1 MEQGDK
7 ERIFTIFVKTGS
19 NSLKKDRQMFA
30 KEVYI
35 ARRRTLIEKMALT
48 APQGERGIA
57 LFVGNI
63 ESAAQYRDNA
73 YKFRQDSS
81 WLYYFGLDNPRYAA
95 IIDLDTA
102 DETVYADD
110 VEIGDIIWMGPQ
122 PSISSLAAE
131 VGVCSSAPYGALDA
145 AVAKAL
151 SQGRKVHFLPPTR
164 WYNTMKIASLL
175 GIADAQVKEY
185 ASLDLTKAVIA
196 MRLVKEACEI
206 EQLDDAG
213 ALGQEMHTI
222 ARNNVK
228 VGRIEQEVVGIMEGV
243 TLSKGWGV
251 SFPTILTQHG
261 ETLHN
266 HLHDKVIEDG
276 KLMVIDAGAE
286 NNMHYA
292 SDFTRTLPTGGKFT
306 TKQREIYQIVCNA
319 NELAFQLTRPGITY
333 REIHLATA
341 RLMLEQLKELDLVRG
356 DVDEMVNL
364 GIAGLFQPHGLGH
377 NMGLDVHDME
387 DLGENLVG
395 YDPDQTRS
403 TQLGLGSLRMARR
416 LVPGNVI
423 TDEPGIYFIPA
434 LIDKWKAEGT
444 GKGFVNFD
452 RLQSYYDFGG
462 IRLEDDVLVTADG
475 ARRTGPNRL
484 PILPDDVE
492 AAMS

>member
-1 MEQGDK
+1 M
-7 ERIFTIFVKTGS
+7 FT
-19 NSLKKDRQMFA
+19 

-35 ARRRTLIEKMALT
+35 ARRKTLVEKMGQC
-48 APQGERGIA
+48 APEGKRGIA
-57 LFVGNI
+57 LFVGNV
-63 ESAAQYRDNA
+63 EAAAQYKDNP

-81 WLYYFGLDNPRYAA
+81 WLYYFGIDEPRYAA
-95 IIDLDTA
+95 IIDLDNGE
-102 DETVYADD
+102 ETIFADD

-122 PSISSLAAE
+122 PSVASKAAIVGIGKSASYGSLN
-131 VGVCSSAPYGALDA
+131 V
-145 AVAKAL
+145 AVTKAL
-151 SQGRKVHFLPPTR
+151 ATGRNIHFLPPSR
-164 WYNTMKIASLL
+164 YYNIMKLASLV
-175 GIADAQVKEY
+175 GIPEEDVCKVAPIEENGGRH
-185 ASLDLTKAVIA
+185 ASEELVKAVIS

-213 ALGQEMHTI
+213 ALGQEMHTV
-222 ARNNVK
+222 ARNSIK
-228 VGRIEQEVVGIMEGV
+228 VGIIEQEIVGKMEACV
-243 TLSKGWGV
+243 LAKGWGV

-266 HLHDKVIEDG
+266 HLHDKVVEPG

-292 SDFTRTLPTGGKFT
+292 SDFTRTYPTSGKFT
-306 TKQREIYQIVCNA
+306 KKQRDIYQIVCDC
-319 NELAFQLTRPGITY
+319 NELAFKLTKPGVAY
-333 REIHLATA
+333 RDIHLAVA
-341 RLMLEQLKELDLVRG
+341 RLMLEDLRSLDIVRG
-356 DVDEMVNL
+356 NLDNMVAE

-395 YDPDQTRS
+395 YDPDQKRS
-403 TQLGLGSLRMARR
+403 TQLGLGSLRMARK

-434 LIDKWKAEGT
+434 LIEKWKSEKLD
-444 GKGFVNFD
+444 KGFVNYHK
-452 RLQSYYDFGG
+452 LEEYYDFGG

-484 PILPDDVE
+484 PIQPDDVE
-492 AAMS
+492 AAMA